1 MAIASNVKIDKLILA
16 LGFNRLLSYSAKDDR
31 RSVLRLTHPTSEVG
45 WAIGIFKC
53 AILSAMGL
61 VQN

>member
-1 MAIASNVKIDKLILA
+1 MSIDLYLTQLA
-16 LGFNRLLSYSAKDDR
+16 EEFRFRAWGGGNLLNEGVDLLKRGF
-31 RSVLRLTHPTSEVG
+31 HPTSEVG
-45 WAIGIFKC
+45 WAIGGFEC